1 MSVNSAI
8 ASKNNNEKI
17 TVNGIEYAGTLYDTW
32 AEALAATGVDA
43 YVADGLTLERQN
55 TGAKEVVLNNVTI
68 SGQEA
73 TAGGAIA
80 TGTGKVT
87 ISGGTYSNNVST
99 EASSNTGGGAVY
111 RSGSTLEVTTSVV
124 DGKVVGTLFDGNTAI
139 RSGGA
144 IAARA
149 GATVSVT
156 GATFIN
162 NYTDGNGGAVL
173 NVKSTVTITDSLF
186 YNNSNSGGTAG
197 SVHND
202 SSGTTIL
209 DGCTFAT
216 AKDEINNKSGVVT
229 FKNTTLLN
237 ADINGAGTYEV
248 AENGAFIFDN
258 DTAIALK
265 NLDFK
270 GGNALTFK
278 GSQYVKFA
286 DGQSLANVTSVSVDG
301 SGYLLSGTYSIATN
315 AGDLI
320 DVDKI
325 QFTAGT
331 AEFIT
336 GQQLSYANGTLSIT
350 VESSAVAA
358 AIYGKNNAVKVGDTY
373 YAGTVYDSWADAL
386 AAANATTF
394 VADSVTLERQDLA
407 AGKTVV
413 LNNVTISGQEAAA
426 GGAIVA
432 AEGLVI
438 AGGTFSGNN
447 ATEGGQNGGG
457 AVYITT
463 QNITITTTVVDG
475 ETRGALFDGNNTGS
489 SGGGVGIRG
498 GGSAVITGATFSNNT
513 AQHGAGVANIK
524 GGGSITVTNSLFDG
538 NDEAAYNAGGGTMTI
553 DGCTFAKYTDTIVN
567 SATLTFKNENILN
580 AKLTGAATVA
590 NGASFVFDNDMAL
603 DFSGAAFT
611 FDGNN
616 AITFKG
622 SKTVTFAATD
632 SLANVAITV
641 DGADYTAAG
650 SYVIAADAA
659 GITAGNLTFNP
670 AATLAPYLSQNLSY
684 ADNTLT
690 LNVVSSAVSAALYTS
705 SGKDA
710 IKLGD
715 TWYSGTAC
723 DSWSE
728 ALAVTGVSKYIADG
742 VGLGQQ
748 TAAMLTDK
756 DVIFNNVTIKDQTT
770 TTGGGAINDGNRI
783 ITIAGGTF
791 ANNSAVG
798 GSNNAYG
805 GGALKLDTGFVIT
818 TTLVDGKVTGALF
831 SGNNSDKTGGAIQVN
846 ANDLSVDG
854 ATFYQNFTS
863 SAHGGAI
870 GDRSGSATDITVS
883 NTTFDRNKTAGSGG
897 AIYSFKNASLS
908 VTDSVFTGN
917 TAGNN
922 GGAISIE
929 KGAVISGSKFYNN
942 TVGTESAGGAIYVA
956 SSATD
961 GVIIRDSLFSGNTA
975 ARGTVSALANVEITG
990 SEFSGNTAHIS
1001 GAALNVVNVVEVSGS
1016 EFDKNIAS
1024 ANGGAVIIAKGDGYQ
1039 ATFADT
1045 VFSGNTA
1052 VTEKGGAIYNQSTL
1066 IITTAVVN
1074 GETKGVLFSGN
1085 TSGISGAA
1093 IMQEDAAA
1101 AQTIIDGATF
1111 KNNYAVA
1118 NGTIC
1123 ITKGS
1128 ATISNTVFEGNIAN
1142 NGGAIYCDAAVTVT
1156 DSQFLTATDTIYVQ
1170 TSGTL
1175 TFGGSITLNSALGGR
1190 GTYVISKDTVFTN
1203 AVDLSAVN
1211 ISVDG
1216 SLYQDKA
1223 VTIATGVSA
1232 IGKYTTGIENL
1243 FLTVENGSLILRE
1256 ANVTA
1261 DVTTFAG
1268 TGSNLMTAG
1277 VVGTLFADKS
1287 GADNI
1292 ATTIQGG
1299 KVESNLVGGAYVP
1312 AGETTAVDKVEL
1324 LIGGTAELADGSRA
1338 YAGGY
1343 LYGNAGDTEAA
1354 AEAQLT
1360 VDLVNINLTGGTVGG
1375 NLYGGAHARQNGNA
1389 SVTEVNI
1396 TVTAGNH
1403 SRIYAGG
1410 WAEKGAVSSVG
1421 TANVTISG
1429 GTVDYLYGGG
1439 ANAYGKTYVTT
1450 TNITVSDAA
1459 VVNTIF
1465 MGGRYGYS
1473 YVNTVE
1479 LTFNGEAKTLKRL
1492 SGVSSAGMDYS
1503 EATVVELE
1511 TNVTADLIDYVDNFT
1526 INEGFK
1532 LTANHGFFLGSRDN
1546 ETGLTVENSFTT
1558 FNFVTDGDFKD
1569 AWEAVAGIEDFT
1581 NAQFSVNGAGLTTWD
1596 GKAALAIGGYSLTYD
1611 ATDKTIK
1618 LAQITA

>member
-17 TVNGIEYAGTLYDTW
+17 TVNGIEYAGTLYATW

-43 YVADGLTLERQN
+43 YVADGLTLERQALAAGQ
-55 TGAKEVVLNNVTI
+55 TVVLNNVTI

-73 TAGGAIA
+73 TAGGAILGS
-80 TGTGKVT
+80 TGTIT
-87 ISGGTYSNNVST
+87 IAGGILSNNTATDSG
-99 EASSNTGGGAVY
+99 NTGGGAIY
-111 RSGSTLEVTTSVV
+111 RNLKSGVLNVIRDSNGKGTVLTGNHTENSGGAVTQ
-124 DGKVVGTLFDGNTAI
+124 
-139 RSGGA
+139 RSGG
-144 IAARA
+144 
-149 GATVSVT
+149 TMNFD
-156 GATFIN
+156 GATFSLN
-162 NYTDGNGGAVL
+162 TSAKNGAAIANIAGTMT
-173 NVKSTVTITDSLF
+173 VKDTLF
-186 YNNSNSGGTAG
+186 YGNDGTNTIYNSGTM
-197 SVHND
+197 V
-202 SSGTTIL
+202 I

-216 AKDEINNKSGVVT
+216 VTDTLNNKNSLT
-229 FKNTTLLN
+229 FKGENILN
-237 ADINGAGTYEV
+237 AKLTGAATV
-248 AENGAFIFDN
+248 ADGASFVFDN
-258 DTAIALK
+258 DTA
-265 NLDFK
+265 LDFS
-270 GGNALTFK
+270 GAAFTFDGNNALTFK
-278 GSQYVKFA
+278 GPQYVKFA
-286 DGQSLANVTSVSVDG
+286 DGQSLANVTSVAVDG

-358 AIYGKNNAVKVGDTY
+358 ALYTSSGKDAIKLGDTWY
-373 YAGTVYDSWADAL
+373 SGTVCGSWSEAL
-386 AAANATTF
+386 AVTG
-394 VADSVTLERQDLA
+394 VSKYIADGVTLERQALA

-413 LNNVTISGQEAAA
+413 LNNVTIKDQTSDTF

-447 ATEGGQNGGG
+447 ATAGGQNGGG

-498 GGSAVITGATFSNNT
+498 NGSAVITGATFSNNT

-538 NDEAAYNAGGGTMTI
+538 NVEAVYNAGGGTMTL
-553 DGCTFAKYTDTIVN
+553 DGCTFAQNTDTIEN

-590 NGASFVFDNDMAL
+590 DGASFVFDNDAAL

-650 SYVIAADAA
+650 SYIIAADAA
-659 GITAGNLTFNP
+659 GITAGNWTFNP

-690 LNVVSSAVSAALYTS
+690 LNVVSSAVPAALYTS

-723 DSWSE
+723 GSWSE

-742 VGLGQQ
+742 VELGQQ

-791 ANNSAVG
+791 VNNSAVG

-870 GDRSGSATDITVS
+870 GDRSGSATNITVS
-883 NTTFDRNKTAGSGG
+883 NTTFDRNKTVGSGG

-1024 ANGGAVIIAKGDGYQ
+1024 ANGGAVIIARGDGYQ
-1039 ATFADT
+1039 ATFADS

-1093 IMQEDAAA
+1093 IMQEDAVA

-1142 NGGAIYCDAAVTVT
+1142 NGGAIYCAADVTVR
-1156 DSQFLTATDTIYVQ
+1156 DSQFLTATDTIYVHA
-1170 TSGTL
+1170 SGTL
-1175 TFGGSITLNSALGGR
+1175 TLGGEITLNSKISGG
-1190 GTYVISKDTVFTN
+1190 GTCVIGKDTVFTN

-1232 IGKYTTGIENL
+1232 IGDYTTGNDNL

-1256 ANVTA
+1256 ANVTGDA
-1261 DVTTFAG
+1261 ATFTG
-1268 TGSNLMTAG
+1268 SGSNLMTAG
-1277 VVGTLFADKS
+1277 TVGTLFADKS

-1299 KVESNLVGGAYVP
+1299 KVESNLVGGAYVA

-1343 LYGNAGDTEAA
+1343 LYGNAGDAEAA
-1354 AEAQLT
+1354 AKAQLT
-1360 VDLVNINLTGGTVGG
+1360 VGEVNVNLTGGTVGG

-1396 TVTAGNH
+1396 TVTAGSH

-1410 WAEKGAVSSVG
+1410 WAEKGAESHVT

-1429 GTVDYLYGGG
+1429 GSVDYLYGGG
-1439 ANAYGKTYVTT
+1439 ANADGKTYVTT
-1450 TNITVSDAA
+1450 SNITISGAA
-1459 VVNTIF
+1459 EVNTIF

-1473 YVNTVE
+1473 WVDNVN
-1479 LTFNGEAKTLKRL
+1479 LTFAGAEKVLKRL

-1532 LTANHGFFLGSRDN
+1532 LTADNGFFLGSRDN
-1546 ETGLTVENSFTT
+1546 ETGFTVENSFTT

-1581 NAQFSVNGAGLTTWD
+1581 NA
-1596 GKAALAIGGYSLTYD
+1596 
-1611 ATDKTIK
+1611 
-1618 LAQITA
+1618 